1 MLRLNCLMDAERME
15 RLLQG
20 AVLAWL
26 LSPSLLDH
34 DRAWDRLEEGD
45 KLPCCRLVTGSTST

>member
-1 MLRLNCLMDAERME
+1 MDAERME

>member
-26 LSPSLLDH
+26 LSPSPLDH

-45 KLPCCRLVTGSTST
+45 KPCCRVVTGSTST